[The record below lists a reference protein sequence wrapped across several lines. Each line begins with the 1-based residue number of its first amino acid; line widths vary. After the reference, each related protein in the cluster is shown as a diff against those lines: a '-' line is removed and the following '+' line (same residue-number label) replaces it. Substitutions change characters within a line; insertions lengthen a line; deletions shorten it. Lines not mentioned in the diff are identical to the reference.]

1 MRLVFG
7 FRRYLLCVT
16 LLLALP
22 VAAKADFVITLT
34 DVNTGTSETING
46 TNNSF
51 SGSGP
56 STFINATPTSI
67 VYFPLPTGFGNFSG
81 VSVTISTNSPGSS
94 AMGQV
99 SETVNGTNTS
109 GSADTLMLSV
119 ISTGFTAP
127 GSGGSSVN
135 LFSKLGNTA
144 QGTASL
150 TSSLVDGGGT
160 VATTPTVT
168 GSGTSSAHQYH
179 SSKRLHADEFVY
191 DYAGWW
197 AERVHVGHNQPHS
210 CCFGARASELGIAG
224 QRSRV
229 HGVRWAAFH
238 SPPSAAA

>member
-127 GSGGSSVN
+127 GSSGSLVN
-135 LFSKLGNTA
+135 LFNKLGNTA

-168 GSGTSSAHQYH
+168 GSGTTSALNIIRPSVYTLTNSFMITLGGGQ
-179 SSKRLHADEFVY
+179 SASTSGTTSLTPAASVPEPANWALLGSALASMVFV
-191 DYAGWW
+191 GRRFIRR
-197 AERVHVGHNQPHS
+197 EG
-210 CCFGARASELGIAG
+210 
-224 QRSRV
+224 
-229 HGVRWAAFH
+229 
-238 SPPSAAA
+238 AAA